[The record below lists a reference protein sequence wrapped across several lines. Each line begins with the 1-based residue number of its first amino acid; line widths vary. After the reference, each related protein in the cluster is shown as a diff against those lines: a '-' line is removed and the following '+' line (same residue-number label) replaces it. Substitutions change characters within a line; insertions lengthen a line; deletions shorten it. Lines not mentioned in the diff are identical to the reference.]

1 MSRQTRPPSS
11 QPYDDSL
18 HHEKVVY
25 SPAIMEPASASGSSS
40 DEAKKRAAPSLL
52 DCTNVFI
59 ITSSSEEALCKIPAN
74 LVVDPFRQKRLHHKS
89 KRGCDQC
96 RKRRVKCDER
106 VPRCSAC
113 TRRQEPC
120 SGWISGSRTRED
132 ERSQEIPAADQVP
145 RSVSQQ
151 HKLVSD
157 EVVNLLHMELFHNF
171 QHQTIPTLLFESDA
185 WENAMQLSFSFPS
198 LMHAIL
204 CASARQRSFLFPD
217 EQKYATAAT
226 THLIKTLCL
235 FRDDLSSK
243 LTPSNVDAFMVT
255 TALLHMEMWSN
266 VEFVVFG
273 PDGTMSY
280 DPLQDRLFQH
290 CLGVLHVFLTCMPL
304 SLQGPSPFVPHV
316 KHSSRNVLVN
326 AAKLSGKSLENFRW
340 FFSYERPLSPS
351 LLSVPLPFIRDSN
364 LAPEDFWAVEIPKL
378 AEIGPSKSKEAGY
391 SLKGYYG
398 IVDRLCLILSFL
410 PEAQDEEYEGLSPE
424 LATNLSRYL
433 IIFPVLCDQQ
443 FVSMVT
449 HGDPHAMVLLY
460 HFYRA
465 VRILVPST
473 EHWWALRRASLAE
486 TAIQQWL
493 FRECARTGA

>member
-1 MSRQTRPPSS
+1 
-11 QPYDDSL
+11 
-18 HHEKVVY
+18 
-25 SPAIMEPASASGSSS
+25 MEPASASGSSS
-40 DEAKKRAAPSLL
+40 HEAKRRTAPSLP

-59 ITSSSEEALCKIPAN
+59 ITSSSEPALCKIPTN

-120 SGWISGSRTRED
+120 SCWIPGSRRREV
-132 ERSQEIPAADQVP
+132 ERSQEILAVDQVP

-151 HKLVSD
+151 LELVSD
-157 EVVNLLHMELFHNF
+157 EVVNMLHMKLFHNF
-171 QHQTIPTLLFESDA
+171 QHQTIPTLLFDSGA
-185 WENAMQLSFSFPS
+185 WETAMQLSFSFPS

-204 CASARQRSFLFPD
+204 CASARQLSFLFPD

-235 FRDDLSSK
+235 FRDDLSSE

-266 VEFVVFG
+266 VECVVFG
-273 PDGTMSY
+273 PDGAMSY
-280 DPLQDRLFQH
+280 DPLQDRVFQH
-290 CLGVLHVFLTCMPL
+290 SLGVLHVFLSCTPL
-304 SLQGPSPFVPHV
+304 SLQVSSPLMPHIR
-316 KHSSRNVLVN
+316 HSSRNVLVN
-326 AAKLSGKSLENFRW
+326 AAKLSRKSLENFRW

-351 LLSVPLPFIRDSN
+351 LLSVPLPFVRESD

-424 LATNLSRYL
+424 LTTNLSRYL

-443 FVSMVT
+443 FVSMVR

-473 EHWWALRRASLAE
+473 EHWWAQRRARLAE
-486 TAIQQWL
+486 KAIQQWL
-493 FRECARTGA
+493 FRECARNGASV

>member
-1 MSRQTRPPSS
+1 MEPLSTSGPSS
-11 QPYDDSL
+11 YD
-18 HHEKVVY
+18 
-25 SPAIMEPASASGSSS
+25 
-40 DEAKKRAAPSLL
+40 AKERTAPSLL

-59 ITSSSEEALCKIPAN
+59 ITSGSEQALCKIPTN
-74 LVVDPFRQKRLHHKS
+74 LVVDPFRQKKLHHKS

-96 RKRRVKCDER
+96 RKRRVKCDEK

-120 SGWISGSRTRED
+120 GCSISDSRRREV
-132 ERSQEIPAADQVP
+132 ERSQEILAVDQVP
-145 RSVSQQ
+145 QSVSQQ

-157 EVVNLLHMELFHNF
+157 EVVNLLHMKLFHNF
-171 QHQTIPTLLFESDA
+171 QHQTIPTLLFDSGA
-185 WENAMQLSFSFPS
+185 WENAMQLSFSFPC
-198 LMHAIL
+198 LMHVIL
-204 CASARQRSFLFPD
+204 CASARQLSFLFPD
-217 EQKYATAAT
+217 EHKYATAAT

-235 FRDDLSSK
+235 FRDDLSNK
-243 LTPSNVDAFMVT
+243 LTPSNVDAFMTT

-266 VEFVVFG
+266 DEFMVIG
-273 PDGTMSY
+273 PDGAI
-280 DPLQDRLFQH
+280 
-290 CLGVLHVFLTCMPL
+290 LGVLHVFLSCTPL
-304 SLQGPSPFVPHV
+304 SLQGSSPLMPHI

-326 AAKLSGKSLENFRW
+326 AAKLSRKALENFRRY
-340 FFSYERPLSPS
+340 FSYERPLTPS
-351 LLSVPLPFIRDSN
+351 LLSVPLPFVRDSD

-410 PEAQDEEYEGLSPE
+410 PEAQDNEYEGLSPE
-424 LATNLSRYL
+424 LRANLSRYL

-443 FVSMVT
+443 FVSMVR

-473 EHWWALRRASLAE
+473 EHWWAQRRASLAE
-486 TAIQQWL
+486 TVIQQWL
-493 FRECARTGA
+493 FRECARNGVSAQDKIS